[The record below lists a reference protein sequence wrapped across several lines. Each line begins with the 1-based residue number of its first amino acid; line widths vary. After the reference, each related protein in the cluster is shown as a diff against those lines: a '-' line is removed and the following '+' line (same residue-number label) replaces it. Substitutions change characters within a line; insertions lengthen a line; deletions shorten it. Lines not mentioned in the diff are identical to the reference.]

1 MAKELLKE
9 AIADAKAV
17 REVALQN
24 AKMALEEAFDSKI
37 KNMLSAKLAEEIGE
51 DTLDEDYLD
60 EEMDDSDDV
69 DDVSAATES
78 ESFDEEINLDELMAE
93 LEEDSYEEGAD
104 EGINEDA
111 SEEDI
116 AKLEKSLGENAG
128 SLNESAVLGLSIISS
143 MGGILA
149 VHTLFNSD
157 SALGKKYPKAAKYVD
172 MLSKITNVTKEGVK
186 KDDEGIN
193 EDASEEDIAK
203 LEKSLGENTDGVN
216 ESVIAALVGV
226 PALIAAAGGIQ
237 ALQDKVKD
245 KEWAAKYP
253 KIAKLMD
260 FMEKTGSAMA
270 SGKNEAF
277 KKDDEAVEENVDIDA
292 LIAEIEREAELE
304 EGATGYDDKVGG
316 KGRTGFDNKPGGK
329 GGTGYDSK
337 KVKQLKEERNAA
349 IATVRSLKGTI
360 TEMNLLNSK
369 LLYCNKLFKANS
381 LTEAQKVKV
390 IDALDLASTTNEA
403 KLVFTTLQESFN
415 FTGVEKRS
423 IREGLGRASKASG
436 NAPKKVITESVDG
449 TISRFQKL
457 ANIKF

>member
-37 KNMLSAKLAEEIGE
+37 KNMLSAKLAEEIEE

-60 EEMDDSDDV
+60 EEKDDSDNV

-78 ESFDEEINLDELMAE
+78 ESFDEEINLDELMAD

-104 EGINEDA
+104 GEINEDA
-111 SEEDI
+111 SDEDI
-116 AKLEKSLGENAG
+116 AKLEKA
-128 SLNESAVLGLSIISS
+128 
-143 MGGILA
+143 
-149 VHTLFNSD
+149 
-157 SALGKKYPKAAKYVD
+157 
-172 MLSKITNVTKEGVK
+172 
-186 KDDEGIN
+186 
-193 EDASEEDIAK
+193 
-203 LEKSLGENTDGVN
+203 LGENTDGVN
-216 ESVIAALVGV
+216 ESVVAALVGV

-237 ALQDKVKD
+237 ALQDKSKD
-245 KEWAAKYP
+245 KEWVAKYP
-253 KIAKLMD
+253 KIAKLIK
-260 FMEKTGSAMA
+260 FMEMTGSAMS
-270 SGKNEAF
+270 SGKNEGMKM

-292 LIAEIEREAELE
+292 LIAEIENEAELE

-337 KVKQLKEERNAA
+337 KVKKLKEERNAA
-349 IATVRSLKGTI
+349 IATVRSLKETI
-360 TEMNLLNSK
+360 TEINLLNSK
-369 LLYCNKLFKANS
+369 LLYCNKLFKSNS

>member
-37 KNMLSAKLAEEIGE
+37 KNMLSAKLAEEIE
-51 DTLDEDYLD
+51 EEALDEDYFNEAD
-60 EEMDDSDDV
+60 DDSDNV
-69 DDVSAATES
+69 NDVSAATES

-93 LEEDSYEEGAD
+93 LEEDSYEEGANEETEQLD
-104 EGINEDA
+104 EVTPEA
-111 SEEDI
+111 SEI
-116 AKLEKSLGENAG
+116 LT
-128 SLNESAVLGLSIISS
+128 GL
-143 MGGILA
+143 A
-149 VHTLFNSD
+149 TL
-157 SALGKKYPKAAKYVD
+157 
-172 MLSKITNVTKEGVK
+172 IGV
-186 KDDEGIN
+186 GTV
-193 EDASEEDIAK
+193 AFQ
-203 LEKSLGENTDGVN
+203 
-216 ESVIAALVGV
+216 
-226 PALIAAAGGIQ
+226 AAGGVSG
-237 ALQDKVKD
+237 LK
-245 KEWAAKYP
+245 
-253 KIAKLMD
+253 AKLAKAGSSPKAKIKALGSFLGD
-260 FMEKTGSAMA
+260 TGA
-270 SGKNEAF
+270 GEATGTGTREGV
-277 KKDDEAVEENVDIDA
+277 DENDVDENDVDENIDIDA
-292 LIAEIEREAELE
+292 LIAEIEEDAKLVKDDELE

-337 KVKQLKEERNAA
+337 KVKKLKEERNAA

-369 LLYCNKLFKANS
+369 LLYCNKLFKSNS

-415 FTGVEKRS
+415 FTGVEKRA
-423 IREGLGRASKASG
+423 IKEGLGRASKASG